1 LGNHSVANGDLNEA
15 KLHFQKASD
24 LDQNFVLAYFHL
36 AKILTNPSEYD
47 QAYRNYETALEIK
60 PDLSECHYWFAKLLA
75 SGEKLKTDGSLIREP
90 EINRAKDHLS
100 KAIKINKKFAKAYF
114 KLGLLLVEDG
124 EYIDAMKNFES
135 AITFNKDFAEAHYQ
149 IALLLMDEK
158 ASKILS
164 KAKPKKAKTSK

>member
-1 LGNHSVANGDLNEA
+1 VANGDLNEA

-60 PDLSECHYWFAKLLA
+60 PDLSDCHYWFAKLLA
-75 SGEKLKTDGSLIREP
+75 SGEKLKTDGSLIKEP
-90 EINRAKDHLS
+90 EIGRAKDHLS
-100 KAIKINKKFAKAYF
+100 KAIKINKEFSKAYF

-124 EYIDAMKNFES
+124 DYVDAMRNFES
-135 AITFNKDFAEAHYQ
+135 AITYNKDFAEAHYQ

-158 ASKILS
+158 ASKTLS
-164 KAKPKKAKTSK
+164 KTKPKKAKSLK